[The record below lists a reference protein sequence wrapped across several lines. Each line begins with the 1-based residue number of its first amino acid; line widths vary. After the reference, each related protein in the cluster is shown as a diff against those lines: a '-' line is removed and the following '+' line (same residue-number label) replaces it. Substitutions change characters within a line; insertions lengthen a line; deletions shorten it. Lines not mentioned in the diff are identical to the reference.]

1 MSERDLQEEDYKLN
15 WNDDLK
21 IALVVGFMLKTRKF
35 PFHKN
40 INETLESAWGKIL
53 SPGDINQIHVVF
65 DSYLQNSMRESE

>member
-1 MSERDLQEEDYKLN
+1 
-15 WNDDLK
+15 
-21 IALVVGFMLKTRKF
+21 MLKTREF

-40 INETLESAWGKIL
+40 IKEALESAWGKIL